1 MSWRDTLFVW
11 RGDMEF
17 GENAIRKYGEL
28 LRGDPIN
35 GSAFEDATYEWK
47 GRWVGVDAADATKA
61 DMPPVRDWRDGANGF
76 ESDNLFHVVGGP
88 PPIERVPRPHNIP
101 SRFTILPN
109 QRTRHHYLPEARKH
123 HHVGWQLDNG
133 DGHEWYRDT
142 VHDMR
147 CCGDDVVF
155 ARGHNQF
162 APFIAVGFLSGY
174 RFRVGDEARNPSRRR
189 TLTVARRYLDDGD
202 ERCGWSMDDLER
214 EVRAAM
220 ASSSPTHPWMV
231 ECMGSA
237 KRKKRKR

>member
-1 MSWRDTLFVW
+1 
-11 RGDMEF
+11 
-17 GENAIRKYGEL
+17 
-28 LRGDPIN
+28 
-35 GSAFEDATYEWK
+35 
-47 GRWVGVDAADATKA
+47 
-61 DMPPVRDWRDGANGF
+61 MPPVRDWRDGANGF
-76 ESDNLFHVVGGP
+76 ESDNLFNVVGGP
-88 PPIERVPRPHNIP
+88 PTIAVVPEPHNIP
-101 SRFTILPN
+101 SRFTVLPD
-109 QRTRHHYLPEARKH
+109 HYYLPEAREH
-123 HHVGWQLDNG
+123 DHVGWQLDNG

-174 RFRVGDEARNPSRRR
+174 RFRAGDGESPPGESWPEVRR

-214 EVRAAM
+214 EVREAM
-220 ASSSPTHPWMV
+220 ACSVPTHPWMV

>member
-1 MSWRDTLFVW
+1 
-11 RGDMEF
+11 
-17 GENAIRKYGEL
+17 
-28 LRGDPIN
+28 
-35 GSAFEDATYEWK
+35 
-47 GRWVGVDAADATKA
+47 
-61 DMPPVRDWRDGANGF
+61 
-76 ESDNLFHVVGGP
+76 
-88 PPIERVPRPHNIP
+88 
-101 SRFTILPN
+101 
-109 QRTRHHYLPEARKH
+109 
-123 HHVGWQLDNG
+123 
-133 DGHEWYRDT
+133 
-142 VHDMR
+142 MR

-174 RFRVGDEARNPSRRR
+174 RFTKVQNSITATGLQNR

>member
-1 MSWRDTLFVW
+1 
-11 RGDMEF
+11 
-17 GENAIRKYGEL
+17 
-28 LRGDPIN
+28 
-35 GSAFEDATYEWK
+35 
-47 GRWVGVDAADATKA
+47 
-61 DMPPVRDWRDGANGF
+61 
-76 ESDNLFHVVGGP
+76 
-88 PPIERVPRPHNIP
+88 
-101 SRFTILPN
+101 
-109 QRTRHHYLPEARKH
+109 
-123 HHVGWQLDNG
+123 
-133 DGHEWYRDT
+133 
-142 VHDMR
+142 MR

-214 EVRAAM
+214 EVRAVM